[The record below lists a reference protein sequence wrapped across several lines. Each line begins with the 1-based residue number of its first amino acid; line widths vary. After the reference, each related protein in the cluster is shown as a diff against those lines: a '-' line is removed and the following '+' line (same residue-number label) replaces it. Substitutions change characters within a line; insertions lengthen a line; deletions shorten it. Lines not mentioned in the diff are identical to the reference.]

1 MGLDYTDGC
10 VNYRDVGEFINL
22 IYNKKYLAK
31 GIITR
36 GGSIDFVKN
45 LNEIGNAKSI
55 INLRNRADF
64 NSFDVDYYHFPMS
77 NKIEKYDTSQVE
89 VKKWLNKIIR
99 LFENSDLKY
108 PILIH
113 CLSGKDRTGIVI
125 SALLLILKIDIKTIK
140 EEYLLSDGDVKT
152 AWIELAINGMMD
164 IDTYFNQIDLKKV
177 RENLMKIYLK

>member
-99 LFENSDLKY
+99 LFENFGV
-108 PILIH
+108 ILTPDH
-113 CLSGKDRTGIVI
+113 
-125 SALLLILKIDIKTIK
+125 A
-140 EEYLLSDGDVKT
+140 
-152 AWIELAINGMMD
+152 
-164 IDTYFNQIDLKKV
+164 
-177 RENLMKIYLK
+177 